1 MDGKYA
7 LIWYHRLLF
16 FAPNLV
22 HVFNYYFWLTQVIQS
37 TLYLCIS
44 ITFWFNVDI
53 VQLGFNIAIRP
64 GPSCELWYRY
74 TFTDNGS
81 RLVWKCQPGPFSILK
96 TIRDRSKERRWIGI
110 LTQDANKGINHIENS
125 LLCLSTTSHWEI
137 NFKFA
142 MIIHRKWPFIVIIRI
157 GVIGLWVY

>member
-1 MDGKYA
+1 MGFCFSPLTEWA
-7 LIWYHRLLF
+7 RFQLL
-16 FAPNLV
+16 ATWHADARKTK
-22 HVFNYYFWLTQVIQS
+22 HVNRS
-37 TLYLCIS
+37 LYLCIS

-64 GPSCELWYRY
+64 RPSCELWYRY

-81 RLVWKCQPGPFSILK
+81 RLVWKCQPGPFSILR
-96 TIRDRSKERRWIGI
+96 TDRSKERRWIGI
-110 LTQDANKGINHIENS
+110 SRCNKRVNHTDCN
-125 LLCLSTTSHWEI
+125 LSTLSLYEHWAI